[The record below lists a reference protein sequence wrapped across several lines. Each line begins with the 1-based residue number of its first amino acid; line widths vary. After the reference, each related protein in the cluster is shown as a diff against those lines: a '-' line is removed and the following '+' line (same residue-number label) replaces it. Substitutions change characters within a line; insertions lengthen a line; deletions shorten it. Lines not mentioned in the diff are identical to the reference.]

1 MKYAFVSISIIAI
14 WVAIILIVL
23 ALEQEGIML
32 PLVALFMTIILF
44 YIGFGEK
51 K

>member
-1 MKYAFVSISIIAI
+1 MKYAFVSLSILAI

-23 ALEQEGIML
+23 ALEQESILL
-32 PLVALFMTIILF
+32 PLTALGMTVLLF
-44 YIGFGEK
+44 YMGFGDK